1 MSPAQTRPDDRL
13 SVLRTAR
20 DAAQRA
26 AIEVARSAGA
36 QLSVRPVYPGAP
48 MTVRDVEPL
57 AGMRA
62 SRQVELGA
70 RVAARDYIRRARE
83 AGHGW
88 HQIGHALEL
97 VPGAALDQ
105 QGMTVAEAAYSRAVR
120 RPDTDTTPRYGRSFV
135 WQCRSCE
142 HAISKRGLCDGPAD
156 DEHGHADNCARLSAT
171 AAAWDAQWEA
181 GQ

>member
-1 MSPAQTRPDDRL
+1 MPPAQTRPDDRL
-13 SVLRTAR
+13 NALRTAR
-20 DAAQRA
+20 DAARRA

-36 QLSVRPVYPGAP
+36 QIITRPAYQGAQ
-48 MTVRDVEPL
+48 MTIRDLEPL

-70 RVAARDYIRRARE
+70 RGAARDYIRQARE

-88 HQIGHALEL
+88 HQIGQALEL
-97 VPGAALDQ
+97 VPGADLDQ
-105 QGMTVAEAAYSRAVR
+105 QGMTVAEAAYSYAAG
-120 RPDTDTTPRYGRSFV
+120 RPDTDTALRYGRSFV
-135 WQCRSCE
+135 WTCRSCE
-142 HAISKRGLCDGPAD
+142 HAISDRGLCDGPAD

-171 AAAWDAQWEA
+171 VADWDAQWEA